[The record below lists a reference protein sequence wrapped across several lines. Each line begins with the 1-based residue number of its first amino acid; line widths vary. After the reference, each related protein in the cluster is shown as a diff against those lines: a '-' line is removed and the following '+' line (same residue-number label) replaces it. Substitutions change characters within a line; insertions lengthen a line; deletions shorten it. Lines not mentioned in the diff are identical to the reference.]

1 MSYNLKKKPILY
13 LPSTHSTYYST
24 NSVQEDPWFGTIIH
38 GILNLANH
46 YLNLKTKLRTLEIL
60 IADV

>member
-1 MSYNLKKKPILY
+1 M
-13 LPSTHSTYYST
+13 PSMHSTYCGT
-24 NSVQEDPWFGTIIH
+24 NSAQEDPWFGTIIH

>member
-1 MSYNLKKKPILY
+1 M
-13 LPSTHSTYYST
+13 PSMHSTYCGT